1 MYCPKCSAD
10 AGADAARYCRSC
22 GFRLDIV
29 SILTTRNGELES
41 FAPTTTPPPAATTE
55 SPREKGLRLGGK
67 MLFFSLLTFPF
78 FLVFFFEFQR
88 NDWYWRTYLALL
100 TPSALV
106 FLSVLRM
113 LYAWLFQDP
122 IPAAPVAMPPSP
134 ITSSRPISALP
145 GVNQQPV
152 VHAEVPNTSNVNQP
166 SSVTEPTTNLL
177 ARQ

>member
-1 MYCPKCSAD
+1 MFCPKCSAD
-10 AGADAARYCRSC
+10 TGADAARYCRSC

-29 SILTTRNGELES
+29 AILTTRNGELES
-41 FAPTTTPPPAATTE
+41 FAPTTTPPPAATTA
-55 SPREKGLRLGGK
+55 SPSEKGLRSGGK

-78 FLVFFFEFQR
+78 FFLLNLYGIEHRSFWLPILAVFI
-88 NDWYWRTYLALL
+88 
-100 TPSALV
+100 PVILV

-122 IPAAPVAMPPSP
+122 IPAASVAMPPA
-134 ITSSRPISALP
+134 PISASWTAAALP
-145 GVNQQPV
+145 GANQPPV
-152 VHAEVPNTSNVNQP
+152 VRAEVPHTSNVNQP

>member
-1 MYCPKCSAD
+1 MFCPKCSAD
-10 AGADAARYCRSC
+10 TGADAARYCRSC

-29 SILTTRNGELES
+29 AILTTRNGELES
-41 FAPTTTPPPAATTE
+41 FAPTTTPPPAATTA
-55 SPREKGLRLGGK
+55 SPSEKGLRSGGK

-78 FLVFFFEFQR
+78 FFLLNLYGEEHRSFWLPVIAVFI
-88 NDWYWRTYLALL
+88 
-100 TPSALV
+100 PVILV

-134 ITSSRPISALP
+134 ITSGRPISALP
-145 GVNQQPV
+145 GVNQPPV